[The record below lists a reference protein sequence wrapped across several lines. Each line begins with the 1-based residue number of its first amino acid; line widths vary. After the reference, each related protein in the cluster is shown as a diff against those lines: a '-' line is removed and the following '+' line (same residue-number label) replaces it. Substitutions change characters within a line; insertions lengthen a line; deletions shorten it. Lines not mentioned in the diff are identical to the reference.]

1 MVAVVHVLGVHAY
14 TLARYGVDPND
25 DVETA
30 VKKLEA
36 KAPHLARLLREV
48 ASGSPLLFHV

>member
-14 TLARYGVDPND
+14 SFLRYGVDPHD

-36 KAPHLARLLREV
+36 KAPHLARFLREV
-48 ASGSPLLFHV
+48 ATF

>member
-1 MVAVVHVLGVHAY
+1 MCGVRGGGGPRVGVHAY
-14 TLARYGVDPND
+14 TLARYGVDPHD

-36 KAPHLARLLREV
+36 KAPHLAQFLREV
-48 ASGSPLLFHV
+48 AQL